1 MKSKYTVS
9 RMSKSERREILRSLD
24 STAPVKTRTLLSMLP
39 KFKRGKLKA
48 ERRTQEDI
56 NKMFA
61 IAFKA
66 VQ

>member
-24 STAPVKTRTLLSMLP
+24 SSAPVKTRTFLNLLP
-39 KFKRGKLKA
+39 KFKQGKLRT